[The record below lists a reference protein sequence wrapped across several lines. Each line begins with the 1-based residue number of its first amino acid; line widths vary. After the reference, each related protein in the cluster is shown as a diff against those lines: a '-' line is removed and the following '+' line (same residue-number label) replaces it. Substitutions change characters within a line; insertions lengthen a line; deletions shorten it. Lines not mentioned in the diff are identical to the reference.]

1 MNDKDVTTVPNAH
14 SAPPAALCAVRAR
27 TVDPDTEVVAADG
40 ELDLD
45 SAPMLKWAI
54 AESFATGHRRVV
66 VDLSEVSFIDSTSIG
81 VLVAI
86 RRKLADDQRL
96 AVGGVAGAT
105 LEVFRQAGMERAFR
119 LYPTVEAAI
128 ADLDASEPRAER

>member
-1 MNDKDVTTVPNAH
+1 MNDKDVTTVPNAQ
-14 SAPPAALCAVRAR
+14 SAPPTALCAVRAR

-54 AESFATGHRRVV
+54 AESFATGRSRVV

-96 AVGGVAGAT
+96 AVGGVTGAT

-128 ADLDASEPRAER
+128 ADLDASEPGAER